1 MNYPD
6 EEQLPTLPERLS
18 YAMKQSALSQEALA
32 ERAGCSQASIQKI
45 LGGKTLK
52 SKFLPDIA
60 RALGV
65 NVDWLE
71 LGRRPPPNTTTPG
84 KQRDGA
90 PLVLGLLSP
99 WDDDT
104 PLDEDEVELP
114 MYKEV
119 ELSSGIGRSEVQMIE
134 GRKVR
139 FSRRTLQA
147 AGVDLHNAVCAT
159 NTGNSN
165 FPLILDKATLGVDRG
180 MTRIIDGKIYALDH
194 DGLLRVKFLHR
205 LPGGGL
211 RLRSY
216 NRDEYED
223 EDYTLDEVL
232 EQRIAIL
239 GRVFWWSTL
248 DPLNSPP
255 LL

>member
-1 MNYPD
+1 
-6 EEQLPTLPERLS
+6 
-18 YAMKQSALSQEALA
+18 MKLNGFSQEALA
-32 ERAGCSQASIQKI
+32 EKVGCTQASIQKI

-52 SKFLPDIA
+52 SKYLPDIA
-60 RALGV
+60 RALNV

-71 LGRRPPPNTTTPG
+71 LGRIPTSQQLQARH
-84 KQRDGA
+84 KDGA
-90 PLVLGLLSP
+90 PIALGLLSP

-104 PLDEDEVELP
+104 PLDDDEVELP
-114 MYKEV
+114 VYKEV
-119 ELSSGIGRSEVQMIE
+119 ELSSGLGRSEVQMIE
-134 GRKVR
+134 GRKIR

-147 AGVDLHNAVCAT
+147 AGVDLNNAACAT

-180 MTRIIDGKIYALDH
+180 MTRILDGKIYALDH
-194 DGLLRVKFLHR
+194 DGLLRIKFLYR

-216 NRDEYED
+216 NRAEYAD
-223 EDYTLDEVL
+223 EDYNLDEVL
-232 EQRIAIL
+232 EQRIVIL
-239 GRVFWWSTL
+239 GRVFWWSSL
-248 DPLNSPP
+248 DPVNSPP

>member
-1 MNYPD
+1 MDYLD
-6 EEQLPTLPERLS
+6 ISQLPTLPDRLA
-18 YAMKQSALSQEALA
+18 YAMKQRALSQDALA
-32 ERAGCSQASIQKI
+32 EKAGCTQASIQKI

-52 SKFLPDIA
+52 SKFLPNIA
-60 RALGV
+60 RSLGV
-65 NVDWLE
+65 DVDWLE
-71 LGRRPPPNTTTPG
+71 LGRMPTQQQAHGRL
-84 KQRDGA
+84 RDGA
-90 PLVLGLLSP
+90 PIALGLLSP

-114 MYKEV
+114 VYKEV
-119 ELSSGIGRSEVQMIE
+119 ELSSGLGRSEVQMIE

-147 AGVDLHNAVCAT
+147 AGVDLNNAACAT

-180 MTRIIDGKIYALDH
+180 MTRILDGKIYALDH
-194 DGLLRVKFLHR
+194 DGLLRIKFLYR
-205 LPGGGL
+205 LPGGGV

-216 NRDEYED
+216 NREEYAD
-223 EDYTLDEVL
+223 EDYSLDQVL
-232 EQRIAIL
+232 EQRIVIL
-239 GRVFWWSTL
+239 GRVFWWSSL
-248 DPLNSPP
+248 DPVNSPP